1 MKDALFLPV
10 KVMAAEAPKRP
21 VADSRREES
30 SGRARKP
37 LKDREATQRAAAIG
51 ERNSLV
57 ELSTERCLGW
67 PNRSVH
73 GEGNSQHPSFAS
85 GEAERML
92 DLPVVADGGT
102 MGKSN
107 AEPERPCLAAKSG
120 KDRAY

>member
-1 MKDALFLPV
+1 MCYLKDALFSPV
-10 KVMAAEAPKRP
+10 KALSGEAPKRP
-21 VADSRREES
+21 VADYRREER

-51 ERNSLV
+51 ERNSPV
-57 ELSTERCLGW
+57 ELSTERCLGG
-67 PNRSVH
+67 PSRPFH

-107 AEPERPCLAAKSG
+107 AEPESPCLAAKW
-120 KDRAY
+120 AY